1 MSHPVTV
8 FRIKEEVGR
17 IVDLL
22 KAEIHNG
29 FPVVDN
35 YDPDNPGVSHVDQLG
50 GSGSGGGECTT
61 CVNCVRNVQ
70 HRQEQRISYTCV
82 NCVRNVQHRQEQKI
96 SYVDLLLVL
105 SLCARSRSNMCNA
118 AK

>member
-50 GSGSGGGECTT
+50 GSGGGECMT

-70 HRQEQRISYTCV
+70 HKQEQRISYTCV
-82 NCVRNVQHRQEQKI
+82 NCVRNVLHRQEI
-96 SYVDLLLVL
+96 SYVDPLLLFF

-118 AK
+118 TK